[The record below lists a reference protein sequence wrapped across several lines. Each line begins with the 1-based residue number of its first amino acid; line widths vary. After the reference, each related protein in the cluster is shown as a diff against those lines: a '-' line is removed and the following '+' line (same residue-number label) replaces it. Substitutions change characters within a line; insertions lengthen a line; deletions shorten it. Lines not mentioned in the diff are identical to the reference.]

1 MPIKILY
8 KNAHTSLFII
18 AKKLELTQ
26 MFINRRLYIFF
37 ILSVGTRRMYFN
49 IVKDI
54 YYRSI
59 ANIIP
64 KGKS

>member
-26 MFINRRLYIFF
+26 MFINRRLDKHFVVHFLYP
-37 ILSVGTRRMYFN
+37 LSGYKENVLQH
-49 IVKDI
+49 
-54 YYRSI
+54 S
-59 ANIIP
+59 
-64 KGKS
+64 